1 MSSEEEIGR
10 FLNRIRKAPR
20 RVNGAPAAKAG
31 VVHVKRRASYLCV
44 LTLILAGAAAIS
56 IARFN
61 QDTVQNQGSSPISPD
76 YYLWA
81 WRRTEDLSFIDS
93 DRIKAAIWTGTI
105 HWDRNRLLVDYR
117 LNPITYPASTD
128 VVAVSRLE
136 ITGIPDH
143 EATAEIARA
152 LVELG
157 TTFDPVEY
165 QIDFD
170 ARRSQRSFYARL
182 LDEVRG
188 RIGNTALSITALASW
203 CFHDAWIEGLP
214 VDAVVPMIYRMGPEG
229 DSIRERL
236 VRDRRFP
243 AAICRGNIG
252 YSSDEPL
259 APVDGLERVFLFHPR
274 PWNESRLAEMIE
286 KTARL

>member
-1 MSSEEEIGR
+1 MIG
-10 FLNRIRKAPR
+10 KAPK
-20 RVNGAPAAKAG
+20 RVSGSPVAKAI
-31 VVHVKRRASYLCV
+31 VVHVKRRFSFLSA
-44 LTLILAGAAAIS
+44 LTLILVGAAALS
-56 IARFN
+56 VARFN
-61 QDTVQNQGSSPISPD
+61 QDTLQIQGSSSSSPD

-81 WRRTEDLSFIDS
+81 WRRTEDLSFINS
-93 DRIKAAIWTGTI
+93 NRIKAAIWTGTI
-105 HWDRNRLLVDYR
+105 HWDRDRLLVDYR
-117 LNPITYPASTD
+117 LNPITYPAGTD

-152 LVELG
+152 LLELG

-188 RIGNTALSITALASW
+188 RIRNTALSITALASW
-203 CFHDAWIEGLP
+203 CFYDAWIEGLP

-236 VRDRRFP
+236 VQDRSFP

-259 APVDGLERVFLFHPR
+259 APVDGVERVFLFHPQ
-274 PWNESRLAEMIE
+274 PWNEQRLVEMIE